1 MAIANSIP
9 VLTSVEDFASAEEKE
24 ENQKNMIHK
33 ANENKHLQEQLM
45 NQISFVC
52 LGPNSTLYSF
62 DETFNV
68 IVDGEILD

>member
-1 MAIANSIP
+1 
-9 VLTSVEDFASAEEKE
+9 
-24 ENQKNMIHK
+24 MIHK

-52 LGPNSTLYSF
+52 LGPNCPLYSL